1 MEQLNM
7 FTPQSPQKPVRQ
19 DLKTSNGFLVVH
31 PEIPCKDEWA
41 PFRLS
46 REAMEAYKTVEQE
59 GMIHITSVQ
68 ISKST
73 ASAVVLYNST
83 VPVEWAHQRLKEV
96 MKYET

>member
-7 FTPQSPQKPVRQ
+7 FTSQKPQKPVRR
-19 DLKTSNGFLVVH
+19 DFKTGDKFLMAQ
-31 PEIPCKDEWA
+31 PEIPCRDEWT

-46 REAMEAYKTVEQE
+46 REAMEAYKVVEQE

-68 ISKST
+68 ISQST

-83 VPVEWAHQRLKEV
+83 VPIEWAHQRLKEV
-96 MKYET
+96 MNHEA